1 MPFTLD
7 ELRPNPG
14 SNRDRKR
21 VGRGH
26 GSGTGKTSGKGQKG
40 QKSRS
45 GPGVRPGFEGGQLPL
60 QQKLPY
66 KRGFTNIHKTRWEVV
81 NLRDLARV
89 DAAEVTPDTLIASGL
104 VRGTEFPVKVLGDGQ
119 VGSGLTLRVHA
130 ISDAAREAVTA
141 AGGSVELLDRTDKW
155 VSARPRTRRLQLNRE
170 LKDAGVGK
178 VDGPSRS
185 EALAARG
192 TSRSAVSPTVG
203 VVRRPAPA
211 ADAPEGDAAE

>member
-45 GPGVRPGFEGGQLPL
+45 GPGIRAGFEGGQLPL

-66 KRGFTNIHKTRWEVV
+66 KRGFKNIHKTRWEVV
-81 NLRDLARV
+81 NLRDLDRV
-89 DAAEVTPDTLIASGL
+89 DGDITPESLIEVGL
-104 VRGTEFPVKVLGDGQ
+104 VRGSEFPVKVLGEGQ
-119 VGSGLTLRVHA
+119 VASGITLRVHA
-130 ISDAAREAVTA
+130 ISDAAREAVTS

-155 VSARPRTRRLQLNRE
+155 VSARPRTRRLSLNRE
-170 LKDAGVGK
+170 LKAEGVGK
-178 VDGPSRS
+178 VDRPSRS
-185 EALAARG
+185 EAMAARS
-192 TSRSAVSPTVG
+192 TPVSAVSPTLG
-203 VVRRPAPA
+203 IVRRPAPVET
-211 ADAPEGDAAE
+211 PEAE

>member
-7 ELRPNPG
+7 ELRPNEG

-45 GPGVRPGFEGGQLPL
+45 GPGIRRGFEGGQLPL

-81 NLRDLARV
+81 NLRDLDRV
-89 DAAEVTPDTLIASGL
+89 DGEVTPDSLVETGL

-119 VGSGLTLRVHA
+119 VGAALTLRVHA
-130 ISDAAREAVTA
+130 ISDSAREAVTA
-141 AGGSVELLDRTDKW
+141 AGGTVELLDRTDKW
-155 VSARPRTRRLQLNRE
+155 VSARPRTRRLSLNRE
-170 LKDAGVGK
+170 LKAAGVGK
-178 VDGPSRS
+178 AGHETRA
-185 EALAARG
+185 EALAAR
-192 TSRSAVSPTVG
+192 SVPVSSVSPTVG
-203 VVRRPAPA
+203 IVRRPAK
-211 ADAPEGDAAE
+211 AEETAESAE